1 MSDGGDSYAEKV
13 CKRIAAYCWW
23 TGHNVKEDEFMV
35 NKVLI
40 LIAKEVAVT
49 VAVEVIKVIG
59 GKLGGKTS

>member
-1 MSDGGDSYAEKV
+1 
-13 CKRIAAYCWW
+13 
-23 TGHNVKEDEFMV
+23 MV

-40 LIAKEVAVT
+40 LIAKEVVVT